1 MSPLDKTQHFYPDLI
16 AAGGL
21 DIALS
26 ASLLG
31 VGSTLTASGL
41 PENIKFVAYSHVKHG
56 NRFSQVNIAV
66 NERLFVV
73 DFWSEGV
80 HIANGRTPDIV
91 DAAKVINAW
100 VASECSLVE
109 MSSYAFVSLTKQAL
123 SHENGTMT
131 EERWISYLGTIADDF
146 PELKKF
152 VASAAQAPQLRQ
164 LFPYTSMN
172 RFCFSRC
179 TGSPYTSDTPI
190 VEPQQ
195 DGQYVV
201 RACDGTVI
209 GKGAASDAV
218 QLVIANLPS
227 NCGAAVRGTAE
238 TINTK

>member
-1 MSPLDKTQHFYPDLI
+1 MPPLDKTQHFYPDLI

-21 DIALS
+21 DVALS

-56 NRFSQVNIAV
+56 NRFSQVNIAA
-66 NERLFVV
+66 NERLFVF

-80 HIANGRTPDIV
+80 HIANGKMPDIV
-91 DAAKVINAW
+91 DSAKAINAW
-100 VASECSLVE
+100 VAAECSLVE
-109 MSSYAFVSLTKQAL
+109 LSSYAFVSLTKQAL

-179 TGSPYTSDTPI
+179 TGFLTQATLLSSNLSKTVNMLSVLAMALSLVRMLHQMQYNLSLRTCLLI
-190 VEPQQ
+190 VARQF
-195 DGQYVV
+195 GV
-201 RACDGTVI
+201 
-209 GKGAASDAV
+209 
-218 QLVIANLPS
+218 LPKPL
-227 NCGAAVRGTAE
+227 
-238 TINTK
+238 I